1 MQSLNKSLSAIS
13 LQSQG
18 QSATLSMEV
27 SYTFHSHL
35 IGRSGQNI
43 NRVMED
49 TETRIHFP
57 DRNRI
62 AGESKSN
69 SVVIRGPIANLEN
82 ARQRIRADVPVEF
95 IVDCNIERISSV
107 GQTNLTHHFS
117 SSFGVLLR
125 FYPKI
130 DGISCQV
137 NIRGHQ
143 DRLQQLKDSVVYFG
157 RLTDT
162 LIDAVVVKV
171 ETSFDH
177 VWLLRDQVDKII
189 AATGAGIRC
198 PDVSVLKEL
207 PKKYCVWIRG
217 SLDQVYKASTMLNGL
232 LPMQLMAQVPSDR
245 FNRCILADSKEAD
258 VMIRVERTTSDNV
271 TIRFTSYE
279 WNARNLYEMLRRC
292 LELSSDQTVI
302 PSLPSIWL
310 ELAELTQ
317 NTFILS
323 SLKLAESSSSQ
334 SGPAQQQL
342 SVIDVDIPQS
352 SSTSSSDSGA
362 TSLSSPLAAD
372 SCIPA
377 SMAASRFDQNSSR
390 HLSQLLDTVGLSHYA
405 DLFVQNEVDLAMF
418 TTLKDEDFISIGIRS
433 FGARKI
439 MLNAIQE
446 LRR

>member
-1 MQSLNKSLSAIS
+1 MQSLHKSLSALS
-13 LQSQG
+13 LQSQS

-95 IVDCNIERISSV
+95 IVDCNIEKINSV

-137 NIRGHQ
+137 NIRGQQ

-162 LIDAVVVKV
+162 LVDAVVVKV

-198 PDVSVLKEL
+198 PDVSILKEL

-232 LPMQLMAQVPSDR
+232 LPMQLMVQVPSDR
-245 FNRCILADSKEAD
+245 FNRSILADNAKEAD
-258 VMIRVERTTSDNV
+258 VMIRVERTTSDMV

-279 WNARNLYEMLRRC
+279 WNAL
-292 LELSSDQTVI
+292 
-302 PSLPSIWL
+302 
-310 ELAELTQ
+310 
-317 NTFILS
+317 LS

-334 SGPAQQQL
+334 SGPAQQQQL
-342 SVIDVDIPQS
+342 GVIGVDIPQS

-362 TSLSSPLAAD
+362 TSLSSPRAGD

>member
-1 MQSLNKSLSAIS
+1 
-13 LQSQG
+13 
-18 QSATLSMEV
+18 
-27 SYTFHSHL
+27 
-35 IGRSGQNI
+35 
-43 NRVMED
+43 
-49 TETRIHFP
+49 
-57 DRNRI
+57 
-62 AGESKSN
+62 
-69 SVVIRGPIANLEN
+69 
-82 ARQRIRADVPVEF
+82 
-95 IVDCNIERISSV
+95 
-107 GQTNLTHHFS
+107 
-117 SSFGVLLR
+117 
-125 FYPKI
+125 
-130 DGISCQV
+130 
-137 NIRGHQ
+137 
-143 DRLQQLKDSVVYFG
+143 
-157 RLTDT
+157 
-162 LIDAVVVKV
+162 
-171 ETSFDH
+171 
-177 VWLLRDQVDKII
+177 
-189 AATGAGIRC
+189 
-198 PDVSVLKEL
+198 
-207 PKKYCVWIRG
+207 
-217 SLDQVYKASTMLNGL
+217 
-232 LPMQLMAQVPSDR
+232 MQLMVQVPSDR
-245 FNRCILADSKEAD
+245 FNRSILADAKEAD
-258 VMIRVERTTSDNV
+258 VMIRVERTTSDIV

-292 LELSSDQTVI
+292 LELPSDQTVI

-334 SGPAQQQL
+334 SGPAQQQQQL
-342 SVIDVDIPQS
+342 GVIGVDIPQS

-362 TSLSSPLAAD
+362 TSLSSPRAAD